1 MVRTMISSSSA
12 FGSARA
18 RRARSQNQYYCTF
31 GLVFDL
37 SSGDSGLARAR
48 CGPFTGSCGRTRALR
63 ATWRESVARVTL
75 RWSAERKELPEKPS
89 RGARRARSASARR
102 DAVAS
107 PGSNEKQKPTRRTR
121 RSYAPS
127 REDISRSRRESR
139 SRALDGGSLQR
150 RDRACATRVPP
161 PRPATG
167 SARARAADRR
177 AARCES
183 RLVTHRRHGSPVV
196 ASTPTRRPADRAT
209 TRPRLA
215 QCRAPAQST
224 TRQRRRA
231 LLQSPAAAQ
240 YVATLLLLRTFMTA
254 CMFSGTRFSAAARFR
269 RGKHDA
275 AASTGHFTPRDSH
288 RVRRASP
295 HPGARAS
302 CAFSIHALGPL
313 ACDLSFA

>member
-1 MVRTMISSSSA
+1 MVRRA
-12 FGSARA
+12 GSA
-18 RRARSQNQYYCTF
+18 
-31 GLVFDL
+31 
-37 SSGDSGLARAR
+37 
-48 CGPFTGSCGRTRALR
+48 
-63 ATWRESVARVTL
+63 
-75 RWSAERKELPEKPS
+75 PEKPS
-89 RGARRARSASARR
+89 RGARRARSRARR

-107 PGSNEKQKPTRRTR
+107 PGSNEKQKTTRCTR

-183 RLVTHRRHGSPVV
+183 RLVTHRRHSSPVV

-215 QCRAPAQST
+215 QCRRPPNQQRESVGGHKSAKV
-224 TRQRRRA
+224 RRRGN
-231 LLQSPAAAQ
+231 
-240 YVATLLLLRTFMTA
+240 TLLLLRTFMTA
-254 CMFSGTRFSAAARFR
+254 CTFSGTRFSAAARFR

-288 RVRRASP
+288 RVRRVSP
-295 HPGARAS
+295 HPGARVS
-302 CAFSIHALGPL
+302 CAFSIHAHGPL
-313 ACDLSFA
+313 ACDPSFA

>member
-1 MVRTMISSSSA
+1 M
-12 FGSARA
+12 
-18 RRARSQNQYYCTF
+18 
-31 GLVFDL
+31 

-63 ATWRESVARVTL
+63 GHGVKRREVTL
-75 RWSAERKELPEKPS
+75 RWSAEPARLRKTVS
-89 RGARRARSASARR
+89 RGARARALARATR
-102 DAVAS
+102 RVTS
-107 PGSNEKQKPTRRTR
+107 PGSNEKQKTTRCTR

-139 SRALDGGSLQR
+139 SRALDGGSLR
-150 RDRACATRVPP
+150 TRSSVRDQGTAAAA
-161 PRPATG
+161 ATG
-167 SARARAADRR
+167 SRARAADRR

-183 RLVTHRRHGSPVV
+183 RLVTHRRHSSPVV
-196 ASTPTRRPADRAT
+196 ASSPSRGPADRAT

-215 QCRAPAQST
+215 QCRRPPNQQRESVGGHKSAKV
-224 TRQRRRA
+224 RRRGN
-231 LLQSPAAAQ
+231 
-240 YVATLLLLRTFMTA
+240 TLLLLRTFITA
-254 CMFSGTRFSAAARFR
+254 CTFSGTRFSAAARFR

-295 HPGARAS
+295 HPGARVS

-313 ACDLSFA
+313 ACDPSFA

>member
-1 MVRTMISSSSA
+1 MV
-12 FGSARA
+12 
-18 RRARSQNQYYCTF
+18 

-48 CGPFTGSCGRTRALR
+48 CGPFTDSCGRTRALR

-75 RWSAERKELPEKPS
+75 RWSAEPARLPKNRLEGPV
-89 RGARRARSASARR
+89 ARARAR
-102 DAVAS
+102 DA
-107 PGSNEKQKPTRRTR
+107 T
-121 RSYAPS
+121 
-127 REDISRSRRESR
+127 R
-139 SRALDGGSLQR
+139 SRAPGRTKSRNALDARGGVTHRHARTSRVRGASRGRVLWTGVAFRDAIERARPGYR
-150 RDRACATRVPP
+150 RRVP
-161 PRPATG
+161 RPG
-167 SARARAADRR
+167 PRARAADRR

-254 CMFSGTRFSAAARFR
+254 CAFSGTRFSAAARFR

>member
-1 MVRTMISSSSA
+1 M
-12 FGSARA
+12 
-18 RRARSQNQYYCTF
+18 
-31 GLVFDL
+31 

-89 RGARRARSASARR
+89 RGGLTSRARARARR

-107 PGSNEKQKPTRRTR
+107 PGSNEKQKPTRRCTR

-231 LLQSPAAAQ
+231 LLQSPAAAAYCAVAFTNFHDCV
-240 YVATLLLLRTFMTA
+240 YV
-254 CMFSGTRFSAAARFR
+254 
-269 RGKHDA
+269 
-275 AASTGHFTPRDSH
+275 
-288 RVRRASP
+288 
-295 HPGARAS
+295 
-302 CAFSIHALGPL
+302 
-313 ACDLSFA
+313 

>member
-1 MVRTMISSSSA
+1 MVRRAKRASRKTVSRGASR
-12 FGSARA
+12 ARA
-18 RRARSQNQYYCTF
+18 R
-31 GLVFDL
+31 
-37 SSGDSGLARAR
+37 
-48 CGPFTGSCGRTRALR
+48 
-63 ATWRESVARVTL
+63 
-75 RWSAERKELPEKPS
+75 
-89 RGARRARSASARR
+89 ARR

-107 PGSNEKQKPTRRTR
+107 PGSNEKQKPTRCAR

-231 LLQSPAAAQ
+231 LLQSPAAA
-240 YVATLLLLRTFMTA
+240 AIRALLLLRTFMTA

>member
-1 MVRTMISSSSA
+1 
-12 FGSARA
+12 
-18 RRARSQNQYYCTF
+18 
-31 GLVFDL
+31 L

-89 RGARRARSASARR
+89 RGARRARERARDETR
-102 DAVAS
+102 SRA
-107 PGSNEKQKPTRRTR
+107 PGRTKSRNPRGGCTR

-231 LLQSPAAAQ
+231 LLQSPAAA
-240 YVATLLLLRTFMTA
+240 AN
-254 CMFSGTRFSAAARFR
+254 
-269 RGKHDA
+269 
-275 AASTGHFTPRDSH
+275 
-288 RVRRASP
+288 VR
-295 HPGARAS
+295 
-302 CAFSIHALGPL
+302 CCFYE
-313 ACDLSFA
+313 LS

>member
-1 MVRTMISSSSA
+1 MVRRA
-12 FGSARA
+12 GSA
-18 RRARSQNQYYCTF
+18 
-31 GLVFDL
+31 
-37 SSGDSGLARAR
+37 
-48 CGPFTGSCGRTRALR
+48 
-63 ATWRESVARVTL
+63 
-75 RWSAERKELPEKPS
+75 PEKPS
-89 RGARRARSASARR
+89 RGARRARSRARR

-107 PGSNEKQKPTRRTR
+107 PGSNEKQKRTRCTRRC
-121 RSYAPS
+121 YAPS

-231 LLQSPAAAQ
+231 LLQSPAAA
-240 YVATLLLLRTFMTA
+240 AIRTLLLLRTFMTA

-269 RGKHDA
+269 PRKTRRRRFDGALHA
-275 AASTGHFTPRDSH
+275 ARLASSSSRLAASRS
-288 RVRRASP
+288 
-295 HPGARAS
+295 AS
-302 CAFSIHALGPL
+302 CAFNIHALGPL
-313 ACDLSFA
+313 ACDPSFA

>member
-1 MVRTMISSSSA
+1 MV
-12 FGSARA
+12 
-18 RRARSQNQYYCTF
+18 

-107 PGSNEKQKPTRRTR
+107 PGSNEKQKRTRCTRRC
-121 RSYAPS
+121 YAPS

-161 PRPATG
+161 PRSATG
-167 SARARAADRR
+167 SARARRGSSSRAVRVSARHAPATRLTGRR
-177 AARCES
+177 
-183 RLVTHRRHGSPVV
+183 VDP
-196 ASTPTRRPADRAT
+196 DAT
-209 TRPRLA
+209 TGGPRDDTAASRAVPGARPINNE
-215 QCRAPAQST
+215 RASAGTFASV
-224 TRQRRRA
+224 RRRA
-231 LLQSPAAAQ
+231 I
-240 YVATLLLLRTFMTA
+240 
-254 CMFSGTRFSAAARFR
+254 R
-269 RGKHDA
+269 R
-275 AASTGHFTPRDSH
+275 
-288 RVRRASP
+288 
-295 HPGARAS
+295 
-302 CAFSIHALGPL
+302 
-313 ACDLSFA
+313 